1 MKTFERLYDVAKPVK
16 DVSRCRLERVM
27 TPDGKDTGCLQ
38 VITDKNPFDAIKN
51 LLEVKDK
58 KDRTDVMPL
67 EDIYHLYDAF
77 VYKSVLEP
85 EVNVSQYIHALSWF
99 KGNIDKGIKFL
110 LDLTHSAEWVQALG
124 YLKGSL
130 PKSNSDEIVG
140 ENKQQKDRA
149 QAVAYLRKKFSVE
162 YSFDSHYRLRLSK
175 EDEVASFVAKLMAD
189 FGGARY
195 LACFLPHFDYVP
207 AIDRLYIPR
216 HGYKGLPQ
224 YQSPEVPLNYLLNLA
239 IAYLCPDSENNGTA
253 DETLSEYNHIH
264 FWAMTYCLAYY
275 EAQSYSIWNLIFHRD
290 CSVIGNWMRLA
301 YKDGLNYFRQ
311 TSQDFIMDYCGFI
324 VDSAKKKAFLRS
336 MPYTLDNL
344 WELCRVLMQLTEPH
358 KTVMFDK
365 DMLMNVAN
373 AEAVLEDI
381 SQPLANVN
389 TNFELAADYDKVT
402 YWTHPVIKVDE
413 GRYLLLPKTIGA
425 SCWYDR
431 LTSILRTNA
440 SKGFEF
446 QTWLGNVQ
454 EEYVISKCNQKG
466 ISVKTGKY
474 KVQWNTSEKAEEG
487 EADFIVEGTGFKLL
501 IESKTKS
508 FTRKALSGF
517 DVNILL
523 DLVQGL
529 FNSQTQA
536 YRTAATLCCK
546 GKVDLCDEQWN
557 HVDDVDYTGEK
568 LEEITLT
575 YGDYGFFQDRIL
587 VDRILNDIYK
597 CDYSLDVDSI
607 PDEVIPASSKK
618 CVKKSFAKIA
628 EEQDKMRRYINELA
642 KVDEKKVKHLFFD
655 SWHLNLEQLVYLLSL
670 SNDADGFYKELMRCK
685 HLNTTTLDFWNERH
699 HMEQIS
705 NAN

>member
-1 MKTFERLYDVAKPVK
+1 MDNFKKLYDAAKSIKNNSRTHPEPVL
-16 DVSRCRLERVM
+16 DAN
-27 TPDGKDTGCLQ
+27 GNDTGCLKA
-38 VITDKNPFDAIKN
+38 VTVNDPFDAIKN

-67 EDIYHLYDAF
+67 EVTYRLYDAF
-77 VYKSVLEP
+77 VYCSVLEP
-85 EVNVSQYIHALSWF
+85 EKNVQMYIHALSWF
-99 KGNIDKGIKFL
+99 KGNIDKEIKYV
-110 LDLTHSAEWVQALG
+110 LDFSHDAEWIQALG
-124 YLKGSL
+124 YLKGSM
-130 PKSNSDEIVG
+130 PKSNSDAYFDES
-140 ENKQQKDRA
+140 KQQKDRA
-149 QAVAYLRKKFSVE
+149 HAIVYLIKQFSVE
-162 YSFDSHYRLRLSK
+162 YSFDDHYHLRLSK
-175 EDEVASFVAKLMAD
+175 EYEVASFIAKLMAD
-189 FGGARY
+189 FGGARF

-207 AIDRLYIPR
+207 DIDRLYIPR
-216 HGYKGLPQ
+216 HSMMELPQ
-224 YQSPEVPLNYLLNLA
+224 DQAPEVPLNYLLNLA
-239 IAYLCPDSENNGTA
+239 IANLNPNSENNRTA
-253 DETLSEYNHIH
+253 EESLREYNQIQ

-290 CSVIGNWMRLA
+290 CSVIENWIRLA

-324 VDSAKKKAFLRS
+324 VDSAKKEPFLSS

-344 WELCRVLMQLTEPH
+344 WELYRILSQLVDPR
-358 KTVMFDK
+358 KTVMFGK
-365 DMLMNVAN
+365 DMLINVAN

-381 SQPLANVN
+381 SQPITNVN
-389 TNFELAADYDKVT
+389 TNFELAADYDKIT

-440 SKGFEF
+440 SKGFDF
-446 QTWLGNVQ
+446 QDWLGNIQ

-474 KVQWNTSEKAEEG
+474 KVQWENTQKAEEG

-517 DVNILL
+517 DVNILF
-523 DLVQGL
+523 DIVQGL

-536 YRTAATLCCK
+536 YRTAATLSRK
-546 GKVDLCDEQWN
+546 GKVELCDEQWN
-557 HVDDVDYTGEK
+557 PVVDVDYAGES

-587 VDRILNDIYK
+587 VERILNDIYK
-597 CDYSLDVDSI
+597 YEYCLDVDSV
-607 PDEVIPASSKK
+607 PEEVIPVSSRKG
-618 CVKKSFAKIA
+618 VKKNFAKIA
-628 EEQDKMRRYINELA
+628 EEQEKMRRYISELI
-642 KVDEKKVKHLFFD
+642 KVDKNLINHLFFD

-670 SNDADGFYKELMRCK
+670 SRDADGFYNELKRCK
-685 HLNTTTLDFWNERH
+685 YLNTTTLDFWNERH
-699 HMEQIS
+699 YMEL
-705 NAN
+705 